1 MAAIVAIVCSIFG
14 ILMVWLSVRANARF
28 QHEETLPLQ
37 WLISRSQPLSKT
49 VIRSGPRVFV
59 LGFVPGLAICT
70 LVLIAIGA
78 STLTPRPGQGGILL
92 PSVLFIGGIFVA
104 VYVLHLWLIEQT
116 LQQDMG

>member
-1 MAAIVAIVCSIFG
+1 MAVIVVIVCAIFG
-14 ILMVWLSVRANARF
+14 ILMVGLSVWANARF

-59 LGFVPGLAICT
+59 LSFVPGLAICT

-78 STLTPRPGQGGILL
+78 STLTPRPGQEGMLL
-92 PSVLFIGGIFVA
+92 PSVLFIGGVFVA

-116 LQQDMG
+116 LRQGRG

>member
-1 MAAIVAIVCSIFG
+1 MAVIVVIACAIFG
-14 ILMVWLSVRANARF
+14 ILMVGLSVRANARF

-59 LGFVPGLAICT
+59 LSLVPGLAICT

-78 STLTPRPGQGGILL
+78 STLTPRPGQEGMLL
-92 PSVLFIGGIFVA
+92 PFVLFIGGVFVA

-116 LQQDMG
+116 LRQNRG